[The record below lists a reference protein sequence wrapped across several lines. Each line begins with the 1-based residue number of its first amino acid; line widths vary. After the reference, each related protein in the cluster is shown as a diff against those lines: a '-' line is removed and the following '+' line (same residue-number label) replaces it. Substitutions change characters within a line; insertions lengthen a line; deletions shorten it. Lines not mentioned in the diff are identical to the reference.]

1 MNILELM
8 ENNGY
13 HSIYD
18 LTIPDLIELGE
29 LFKSDAE
36 VMSIGALM
44 ELVENL
50 EEDAIEYE
58 G

>member
-8 ENNGY
+8 EKKGY

-44 ELVENL
+44 ELVEVLN
-50 EEDAIEYE
+50 EDAVE
-58 G
+58 